1 MRIAIACGL
10 VLSLAVPSLAQS
22 QFRADLDATQ
32 VVPPTQSAGDGFGT
46 FVLNANDTL
55 TYTVKN
61 LLVSG
66 TGASIHTGAVGVSG
80 PLLFTLSGGPTVWSG
95 TTAALSGTDKANLR
109 SSGLY
114 VQVDSAANPGGDIR
128 GQIVPRP
135 ILFGSHLTGDQEVPP
150 VGTSALGDATFVVNA
165 NGTITYNVTTTGL
178 TGTAAHIHDGAFG
191 IGGGVIFALSGG
203 PTTWTGTT
211 AAMTAAQFEKLQTKG
226 YYVNVHTSAHVLGEI
241 RGQIVPTEIPY
252 GFGGVG
258 SVGPATLHAGGAAM
272 RGGNLSISVAGG
284 LPSGTGLLI
293 LSLSDGAG
301 TAKQCPYLL
310 GGPLLITPIP
320 LDATGAV
327 TLSTTLP
334 DLAGSIDI
342 YLQYFGFDAAAP
354 NGAFYSTNGLQ
365 VPLFDY

>member
-1 MRIAIACGL
+1 MRFVIACGL

-32 VVPPTQSAGDGFGT
+32 VVPPTQSSGDGFASV
-46 FVLNANDTL
+46 VLNANDTL

-61 LLVSG
+61 VLVSG
-66 TGASIHTGAVGVSG
+66 TGASIHTGAVGVNG
-80 PLLFTLSGGPTVWSG
+80 PLLFTLSGGPTLWSG
-95 TTAALSGTDKANLR
+95 TTAALTPADKVNLR
-109 SSGLY
+109 ASGLY
-114 VQVDSAANPGGDIR
+114 VQIDSAANPGGDIR

-135 ILFGSHLTGDQEVPP
+135 ILFGAHLTGDQEVPP
-150 VGTSALGDATFVVNA
+150 VGTSAMGDATFVVNS

-178 TGTAAHIHDGAFG
+178 TGIVAHIHLGAFG
-191 IGGGVIFALSGG
+191 VNEGVIFGLSGG
-203 PTTWTGTT
+203 PTTWSGTT
-211 AAMTAAQFEKLQTKG
+211 AAMTASQFQTLQTMG
-226 YYVNVHTSAHVLGEI
+226 YYVNVHTTAHVNGEI

-252 GFGGVG
+252 GFGGIG
-258 SVGPATLHAGGAAM
+258 SVGPASLHAGGAAM

-310 GGPLLITPIP
+310 GGPLLIVPIP

-327 TLSTTLP
+327 TLNSTLP
-334 DLAGSIDI
+334 DLSGSIDI

-354 NGAFYSTNGLQ
+354 NGAFYSTNGLL
-365 VPLFDY
+365 VPIFDY